1 MPNKKTYICYAK
13 IAIRVEADNEFDASS
28 NAGMEMDIGD
38 IDWDVEEATEREL
51 NDCGIT
57 WIKPPSGDSLVNVT

>member
-1 MPNKKTYICYAK
+1 MPNKKTYICHAK

-38 IDWDVEEATEREL
+38 IDWDVEELTDDPLEW
-51 NDCGIT
+51 NIC
-57 WIKPPSGDSLVNVT
+57 GDSLVNVT

>member
-1 MPNKKTYICYAK
+1 MPNKKTYICHAK

-38 IDWDVEEATEREL
+38 IDWDVEELTDDPLEW
-51 NDCGIT
+51 NICG
-57 WIKPPSGDSLVNVT
+57 GSLVNVT

>member
-1 MPNKKTYICYAK
+1 MPNKKTYICHAK

-38 IDWDVEEATEREL
+38 IDWDVEELTDDPLEW
-51 NDCGIT
+51 NIC
-57 WIKPPSGDSLVNVT
+57 GDSLVNIT